1 MTHPKLV
8 AAMKEPGF
16 YPGRPNAVVLIQT
29 NISYIFIAGDD
40 VYKVKKDVDFGFL
53 DFTSLDKRRHYCLEE
68 LRLNRRLAPHDYLD
82 AVEISENAD
91 GSIAVSYTHLTLPT
105 NREV

>member
-29 NISYIFIAGDD
+29 HISYIFIAGDD

-68 LRLNRRLAPHDYLD
+68 LRLNRRLAPMTIWMLWKYPKMPMALLFL
-82 AVEISENAD
+82 APGI
-91 GSIAVSYTHLTLPT
+91 T
-105 NREV
+105 